1 LPRFRIFL
9 SETDATARPVD
20 STGPVSDPPIVPA
33 TGGSQVTLRVVAA
46 LVMIPPVLACIYF
59 GYPVF
64 SIFVAVIVALM
75 AWEWRR
81 IIDGGA
87 FGAKGVVFALALVAV
102 MVAGSLSQYLI
113 AYSLLAAFAVFYL
126 AKSVFSDG
134 AGTRSLW
141 MSFGTLYI
149 GLPTLALIWL
159 RGDDIDG
166 RNTIYWLFVLVWAAD
181 TGAYVAGRLIG
192 GAKLAPAV
200 SPNKTW
206 AGLAGCVVSAAL
218 VGVGVAYLSKSGDYV
233 VLAGLSAL
241 IGLVSQGGDLVES
254 AIKRHFDIK
263 DSSQLIPGHG
273 GIFDRVDALL
283 AAILVAALIK
293 FSYGDSII
301 QWS

>member
-1 LPRFRIFL
+1 MALPVG
-9 SETDATARPVD
+9 S
-20 STGPVSDPPIVPA
+20 SGPVSDPPVVPTA
-33 TGGSQVTLRVVAA
+33 GFRQVAVRVVAA
-46 LVMIPPVLACIYF
+46 VIMIPPVLACVYF

-64 SIFVAVIVALM
+64 NIFVAVVVALM

-81 IIDGGA
+81 IIDSEA
-87 FGAKGVVFALALVAV
+87 FGAKGTVFALVLIGVII
-102 MVAGSLSQYLI
+102 AGSLSQYLVAI
-113 AYSLLAAFAVFYL
+113 SLLSALSVFY
-126 AKSVFSDG
+126 AARYVFS
-134 AGTRSLW
+134 AGPAMRFLW

-159 RGDDIDG
+159 RGHGDDG
-166 RNTIYWLFVLVWAAD
+166 RYTIYWLFVLVWAAD
-181 TGAYVAGRLIG
+181 TGAYIAGRLIG
-192 GAKLAPAV
+192 GPKLAPAV

-233 VLAGLSAL
+233 MLAGLSAL

-254 AIKRHFDIK
+254 AIKRKFGVK

-273 GIFDRVDALL
+273 GVLDRVDALL

-293 FSYGDSII
+293 FAYGDSII
-301 QWS
+301 RWS

>member
-1 LPRFRIFL
+1 MRI
-9 SETDATARPVD
+9 
-20 STGPVSDPPIVPA
+20 
-33 TGGSQVTLRVVAA
+33 VAA
-46 LVMIPPVLACIYF
+46 LVMVPPVLACVYF

-64 SIFVAVIVALM
+64 SIFVAVIVVLM

-87 FGAKGVVFALALVAV
+87 FGATGAAFALVLVGVIFAAV
-102 MVAGSLSQYLI
+102 LTQYLAAI
-113 AYSLLAAFAVFYL
+113 SLLAAFSLFYI
-126 AKSVFSDG
+126 AKSRFDDG
-134 AGTRSLW
+134 PVRRSLW

-159 RGDDIDG
+159 RGDGDDG

-181 TGAYVAGRLIG
+181 SGAYAAGRLIG
-192 GAKLAPAV
+192 GPKLAPAV

-233 VLAGLSAL
+233 MLAILSGL

-254 AIKRHFDIK
+254 AIKRHFGVK

-273 GIFDRVDALL
+273 GVLDRVDALM

-293 FSYGDSII
+293 FAYGGSII
-301 QWS
+301 RWL